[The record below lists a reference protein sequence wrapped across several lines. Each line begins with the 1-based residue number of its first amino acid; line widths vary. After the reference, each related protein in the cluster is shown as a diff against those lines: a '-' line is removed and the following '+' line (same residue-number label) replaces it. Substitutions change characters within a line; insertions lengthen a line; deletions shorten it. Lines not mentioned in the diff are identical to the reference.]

1 MEKVEVLRK
10 VVVCHASHL
19 ERESGTQAGGRG
31 FVSMTTS
38 KRESKREWR
47 MGALDIR
54 PENARDPDQE
64 GGGILSLRAHSIVAV
79 LSQM

>member
-1 MEKVEVLRK
+1 MSRVAFR
-10 VVVCHASHL
+10 
-19 ERESGTQAGGRG
+19 ERERTQAGGRG

-64 GGGILSLRAHSIVAV
+64 GGEGVSCH
-79 LSQM
+79 